1 MSDQANEIG
10 AGPPGALARPDW
22 RPGGEFTAG
31 ELRLDQQYR
40 VQRLRRHLRFVHGSG
55 IVCGLNVVSAAD
67 AANPWS
73 LFLCPGYGIGP
84 CGDEIVVARR
94 FPFDL
99 RDYLW
104 TLPLDPVIR
113 QVWIA
118 VEADEIPNAL
128 ELVSPCGCGCGE
140 PRYLPS
146 RLADSFRIALYWTTP
161 VINRGVFDFCSGA
174 TPPCPACPDACGLI
188 VARVVLPPSR
198 NQLLPNSAIDN
209 VNLQGE

>member
-1 MSDQANEIG
+1 MSQRIEMG

-22 RPGGEFTAG
+22 RPGAEFIAAD
-31 ELRLDQQYR
+31 LRLDQTYR
-40 VQRLRRHLRFVHGSG
+40 LHRLRRHLRFVHGWG

-67 AANPWS
+67 PANPWS

-84 CGDEIVVARR
+84 CGDEIVVAHR
-94 FPFDL
+94 FRFDL

-104 TLPLDPVIR
+104 TLPLQQAIR
-113 QVWIA
+113 EIWIA

-128 ELVSPCGCGCGE
+128 EPVPPCGCGCGD

-146 RLADSFRIALYWTTP
+146 RLTDSFRIALYWTAPAVGRT
-161 VINRGVFDFCSGA
+161 VFDLCSGE
-174 TPPCPACPDACGLI
+174 TPPCPACPEACGLI
-188 VARVVLPPSR
+188 VAHLVLPSSQ
-198 NQLLPNSAIDN
+198 NQVLPNSAINN